1 MGVHFNCHRTQWAFN
16 LPHTNKNR
24 NRESAKCCPSLSV
37 RPCWLPA
44 EPPLTAFKPDKRRS
58 LTTRS
63 TETQNM
69 VLHLHPHTVL
79 LPLHTVPLPPP
90 MRPVPLQ
97 QPLHTVLLK
106 LPMELPPPA
115 TEQPMKRKRVL
126 TLPLS
131 SFPFWPKL
139 AFPFYSPHMS
149 R

>member
-16 LPHTNKNR
+16 LPHTNKNH

-44 EPPLTAFKPDKRRS
+44 EPPLTAFKPDKRRR

-69 VLHLHPHTVL
+69 VLHLHH
-79 LPLHTVPLPPP
+79 HTVPP
-90 MRPVPLQ
+90 
-97 QPLHTVLLK
+97 QPLHTVLLN